1 MTEFIH
7 RRLNGEIRFR
17 NGGAMFQ
24 KLWDGEVEG
33 VLGGK
38 CICARTRII
47 LSLLEAYLSSVVTV
61 HGVIWQTVS

>member
-7 RRLNGEIRFR
+7 RRLSGEVRSR

-24 KLWDGEVEG
+24 KLWDGEVEV

-38 CICARTRII
+38 CICARTRIL
-47 LSLLEAYLSSVVTV
+47 LSLQLRFER
-61 HGVIWQTVS
+61 QQ